1 MSAIKVA
8 LQHSPNG
15 GRSKTS
21 KAMSAEVS
29 PDSKC
34 PICLDIFH
42 NMSYLDRCLHKFC
55 FRCILEW
62 SKNKPECPLCKQPF
76 SSIYHS
82 IKSDQDFQKYELKQQ
97 VDNSSFGYFEG
108 VRFRYRTTLTGVH
121 RQMRRTS
128 PPPDNGVMFEA
139 PTNLPQQRRDR
150 YIRRMMMR
158 LAAKRRAASEG
169 RAVNNVREQEMI
181 NFRRELYRRGVRVR
195 NVRDGGRSRDTSA
208 EFYRRN
214 PACLH
219 RLVPWLK
226 RELMVLY
233 GAHGSLV
240 NIVQHIIMSRITR
253 YDMEDGAIQ
262 EELRPFLQGRTEHFL
277 HEFINFAKSP
287 FNMEAYDQHAV
298 YDCPAPSSNEHSSS
312 NSSVIAISEDEEN
325 STEME
330 FPGNSTTTLSQ
341 SLWDDETPG
350 PSYST
355 TTEPSRP
362 ELQSVMDLD
371 SDSSSEEEQQRFGA
385 SPPQSRSHNLTDVL
399 HAECTNEDCAFSDGD
414 DCVIVGYVKP
424 TAERTPELVHLS
436 SDSDDSSIEENKEAP
451 LQSQHI
457 RFTSCSPASSHS
469 SDSSKAGQTKRGQT
483 DHRYQSSSKERPSSN
498 TYKNLTARNT
508 DKRFDNREKSMERHK
523 ERDHK
528 RKKSNSSR
536 GRKYSSRSPVISQGS
551 FSSHSSS
558 GHFAKTDGIHARRD
572 SDHSYQSYT
581 HYRRERN
588 GSVTHYTQRRSYYYS
603 SRKYPRSKSRSRSR
617 DLPHRRDRRRSRSR
631 TYSSSCSS
639 SPERKSHFDKPGG
652 KRKYKAKHLAEPS
665 KNAQSPSVERD
676 SMSLTKHKKKSKE
689 KRHKKCK
696 ERSRKRSRS
705 GSTELVGEQHK
716 HHHKKK
722 KKKHKKKS
730 KKSTSTER
738 KAKSS
743 PNVITIE
750 SDNESFANRSIT
762 PVRTT
767 ENTFDYAVDD
777 QENSTPVDQRREIL
791 GLHCAESD
799 VHGEGSSCNVTK
811 PSTFIC
817 KKIAVMA
824 SSVPVKIGI
833 IGGSGLDDPD
843 ILEGRTERYVDTPY
857 GKPSDALILGKIKNV
872 ECVLLARHGRQ
883 HTIMPSNVNYRA
895 NIWALREEGCTHL
908 VVTTAC
914 GSLREEIQPGDIVI
928 IDQFIDR
935 TTKRPQTLY
944 DGQPTS
950 PPGVC
955 HIPMAEPF
963 CNKTREVLVEVAR
976 SLGIKCH
983 VRGTMLTI
991 EGPRFS
997 SRAESVMFRQWG
1009 ADVINMTTVP
1019 EVVLAKEAGLCYA
1032 SIAMATDYDCW
1043 KEHEEAVCVDNVL
1056 KTMKENANK
1065 ASSILLTAI
1074 PQISQMDWTPTMMNL
1089 KAMAQSSVMLPKH

>member
-1 MSAIKVA
+1 MSEFLQGEKIMSAVKVA
-8 LQHSPNG
+8 LQHSSKS
-15 GRSKTS
+15 GRRKTS
-21 KAMSAEVS
+21 KTMSADVS

-34 PICLDIFH
+34 PICLDVFH

-82 IKSDQDFQKYELKQQ
+82 IKSDEDFQKYELKQQ
-97 VDNSSFGYFEG
+97 VENSSFGYFEG

-121 RQMRRTS
+121 QQMRRTS
-128 PPPDNGVMFEA
+128 LPPDNGVMFEA
-139 PTNLPQQRRDR
+139 SSDLPQQRRDR

-240 NIVQHIIMSRITR
+240 NIVQHIIMSRIAR

-287 FNMEAYDQHAV
+287 FNLEAYDQHAV

-325 STEME
+325 SAEME
-330 FPGNSTTTLSQ
+330 PPGNSASTLSQ

-355 TTEPSRP
+355 TTEPSRQDFQTV
-362 ELQSVMDLD
+362 LDLD
-371 SDSSSEEEQQRFGA
+371 SESSSEDEQQMFGA
-385 SPPQSRSHNLTDVL
+385 SPPQISSYSQTDVA
-399 HAECTNEDCAFSDGD
+399 HADGTNEDCASSDGD

-424 TAERTPELVHLS
+424 TTERTPELVHLS
-436 SDSDDSSIEENKEAP
+436 SDSDGSSVEENQEAP

-457 RFTSCSPASSHS
+457 RFTSCSPANSHS
-469 SDSSKAGQTKRGQT
+469 SDSSKAGETPKGQT
-483 DHRYQSSSKERPSSN
+483 DHHHQSSSKERLGSN
-498 TYKNLTARNT
+498 TYNT
-508 DKRFDNREKSMERHK
+508 SSGRRTHKRFDSRERSIEGHKSK

-528 RKKSNSSR
+528 RKKSHSKSR
-536 GRKYSSRSPVISQGS
+536 GRKYSSKSPVISQS
-551 FSSHSSS
+551 TFSSHARRGNFS
-558 GHFAKTDGIHARRD
+558 KTDGLHARRD

-588 GSVTHYTQRRSYYYS
+588 GSVSHYTQRRSYYYS
-603 SRKYPRSKSRSRSR
+603 SHKYSHSKSRSRSR
-617 DLPHRRDRRRSRSR
+617 DSPHRRDGRRSRSR
-631 TYSSSCSS
+631 AFSSSCSS
-639 SPERKSHFDKPGG
+639 SPERKSHHDKPGG

-665 KNAQSPSVERD
+665 KNTQSGQSD
-676 SMSLTKHKKKSKE
+676 SMSLTKHKKTSKE
-689 KRHKKCK
+689 KHHKRSK
-696 ERSRKRSRS
+696 ERSRRRSRS
-705 GSTELVGEQHK
+705 GSTEVVGERHK
-716 HHHKKK
+716 HHHK

-730 KKSTSTER
+730 KKSKSSEH

-762 PVRTT
+762 PVSRTAEHT
-767 ENTFDYAVDD
+767 FIDNAADGGENPAT
-777 QENSTPVDQRREIL
+777 VDQ
-791 GLHCAESD
+791 
-799 VHGEGSSCNVTK
+799 
-811 PSTFIC
+811 
-817 KKIAVMA
+817 A
-824 SSVPVKIGI
+824 S
-833 IGGSGLDDPD
+833 
-843 ILEGRTERYVDTPY
+843 
-857 GKPSDALILGKIKNV
+857 
-872 ECVLLARHGRQ
+872 
-883 HTIMPSNVNYRA
+883 
-895 NIWALREEGCTHL
+895 
-908 VVTTAC
+908 
-914 GSLREEIQPGDIVI
+914 
-928 IDQFIDR
+928 
-935 TTKRPQTLY
+935 
-944 DGQPTS
+944 
-950 PPGVC
+950 
-955 HIPMAEPF
+955 
-963 CNKTREVLVEVAR
+963 
-976 SLGIKCH
+976 
-983 VRGTMLTI
+983 
-991 EGPRFS
+991 
-997 SRAESVMFRQWG
+997 
-1009 ADVINMTTVP
+1009 
-1019 EVVLAKEAGLCYA
+1019 
-1032 SIAMATDYDCW
+1032 
-1043 KEHEEAVCVDNVL
+1043 
-1056 KTMKENANK
+1056 
-1065 ASSILLTAI
+1065 
-1074 PQISQMDWTPTMMNL
+1074 
-1089 KAMAQSSVMLPKH
+1089 QSH